1 MNREPEA
8 LTIQHTEP
16 VTAPWV
22 KASASTSA
30 QGCVQVRVPRAGLIE
45 VGDTKNPDGPTIT
58 VSGADWEHFL
68 TQVIRGDTTGS
79 GRLRAE
85 FLPEGGF
92 TLTDTATPNSPV
104 LAYTKAE
111 WDAFKLGVDAG
122 ELRSGAPDGTLVG
135 GR

>member
-30 QGCVQVRVPRAGLIE
+30 QGCVQVRVPRVGVIE
-45 VGDTKNPDGPTIT
+45 VGDTKNPDGPTLT
-58 VSGADWEHFL
+58 VPDADWEHFL
-68 TQVIRGDTTGS
+68 IQFTRGDTTGF

-85 FLPEGGF
+85 FLPGGGF
-92 TLTDTATPNSPV
+92 TLTDTSTSKSPV

-111 WDAFKLGVDAG
+111 LDAFKLGVDAG
-122 ELRSGAPDGTLVG
+122 ELRSGDPRGALVG
-135 GR
+135 ER